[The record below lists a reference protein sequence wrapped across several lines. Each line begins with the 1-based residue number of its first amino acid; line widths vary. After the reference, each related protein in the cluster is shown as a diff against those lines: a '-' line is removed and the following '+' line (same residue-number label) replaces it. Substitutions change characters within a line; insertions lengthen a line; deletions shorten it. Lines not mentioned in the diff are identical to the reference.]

1 MKGMGIDFVINPKIV
16 RGLDYYTKTVF
27 EFVSNDLGAQ
37 STVCGGGRY
46 DGLIE
51 QLGGPKT
58 PGLGFG
64 MGLERLLLVLE
75 AQGIEVPEE
84 RACELY
90 IANIGEAAGLKAG
103 ELTNALRREGFF
115 VECDSMGRS
124 LKAQMKYADKIGAR
138 TSMVLGD
145 DELANGKARL
155 KNMATGEVK
164 ELKFEELSDAL
175 YDLGVEDVL
184 AAIEEDQEER

>member
-1 MKGMGIDFVINPKIV
+1 MEGMGIDFVVNPKIV
-16 RGLDYYTKTVF
+16 RGLDYYTETVF

-138 TSMVLGD
+138 MSMVLGD

-164 ELKFEELSDAL
+164 ELKF
-175 YDLGVEDVL
+175 
-184 AAIEEDQEER
+184 

>member
-1 MKGMGIDFVINPKIV
+1 MGIGYVVNPKIV

-75 AQGIEVPEE
+75 AQKIDFQRSAGVSCISRISGEE
-84 RACELY
+84 
-90 IANIGEAAGLKAG
+90 AGRKAG
-103 ELTNALRREGFF
+103 ELTNSPAA
-115 VECDSMGRS
+115 GR
-124 LKAQMKYADKIGAR
+124 LLCGM
-138 TSMVLGD
+138 
-145 DELANGKARL
+145 
-155 KNMATGEVK
+155 
-164 ELKFEELSDAL
+164 
-175 YDLGVEDVL
+175 
-184 AAIEEDQEER
+184 

>member
-1 MKGMGIDFVINPKIV
+1 MLDFLCEECSNHFGSLQARLKGMGIDFVVNPKIV

-103 ELTNALRREGFF
+103 ELTNALRR
-115 VECDSMGRS
+115 
-124 LKAQMKYADKIGAR
+124 
-138 TSMVLGD
+138 
-145 DELANGKARL
+145 
-155 KNMATGEVK
+155 
-164 ELKFEELSDAL
+164 
-175 YDLGVEDVL
+175 
-184 AAIEEDQEER
+184 